1 MKDGNDQVG
10 GRHNANHKNQDMV
23 GSRLRDTVVMATL
36 REARYTDEQCW
47 SIVKEVNGVR
57 ASGLTEEEGQEC
69 RTGEKVVTFFK
80 DNLRVDVCVVPR

>member
-10 GRHNANHKNQDMV
+10 GRHNANRKNQDMV

-57 ASGLTEEEGQEC
+57 ASGITEEEGQEC
-69 RTGEKVVTFFK
+69 RTREKVVTFFK